1 LINSARDSVY
11 IQTPYFIPDDSVSD
25 ALRLASLSGV
35 DVRVMVPCKP
45 DHPFV
50 YWATLSFAAD
60 LLESGVRVYTY
71 DNGFIHAKTIVVD
84 GKAGSVGS
92 ANWDVRSFRLNFE
105 ANAFF
110 YDGVVGAELKKRFL
124 QDLAV
129 STEMTAER
137 YAQRSRWIRIK
148 ESISRLFSPL
158 G

>member
-1 LINSARDSVY
+1 MI
-11 IQTPYFIPDDSVSD
+11 
-25 ALRLASLSGV
+25 
-35 DVRVMVPCKP
+35 PCKP

-60 LLESGVRVYTY
+60 LLDSGVRVYTY

-110 YDGVVGAELKKRFL
+110 YDAAVGAELKRRFIE
-124 QDLAV
+124 DLTL
-129 STEMTAER
+129 STEMTLER
-137 YAQRSRWIRIK
+137 YGRRSRRTRFK